1 MKVVKSPNFDERQN
15 GKIKYLILH
24 YTGMATGKEAL
35 ERLCSKEAK
44 VSAHYLVEE
53 DGEIFL
59 LVNEEK
65 RAWHAGI
72 SKWEDDVGLN
82 DLSIGIEI
90 VNTGHPYPGYESVY
104 KPFPEAQMKSVISL
118 SKDILK
124 RHQIKPWHVL
134 GHSDIA
140 WRRKIDPGELFD
152 WERLSKEGIGV
163 WLSKDKDTLI
173 EKENANDFLKN
184 LSEYGY
190 DIDGVDGNTSE
201 ITTAFQRHFRPS
213 NIDGHIDK
221 ETIMILKKLIELKS
235 NL

>member
-1 MKVVKSPNFDERQN
+1 MKVLKSPNFDERQN

-44 VSAHYLVEE
+44 VSAHYLIEE

-59 LVNEEK
+59 LVKEEK

-72 SKWEDDVGLN
+72 SKWEEDVGLN

-90 VNTGHPYPGYESVY
+90 VNSGHPYPGYESVY
-104 KPFPEAQMKSVISL
+104 KPFPEAQMNSVISL

-152 WERLSKEGIGV
+152 WERLATEGIGAWSNADQNIYIDEINV
-163 WLSKDKDTLI
+163 NEFHNKLAQYGFDTADV
-173 EKENANDFLKN
+173 ETDLK
-184 LSEYGY
+184 
-190 DIDGVDGNTSE
+190 E
-201 ITTAFQRHFRPS
+201 ITTAFQRHFRPN
-213 NIDGHIDK
+213 NIDGNIDR
-221 ETIMILKKLIELKS
+221 ETYNILY
-235 NL
+235 NLVSQKFS